1 MAAEVSAMDKNML
14 EELVAGIL
22 SLVRDQVVRIILFGS
37 VARGTDTPESDVDI
51 ALILRGK
58 MDAEVASR
66 LSAFAADV
74 GLRHDKLLSIV
85 DIEEEFFLAWKD
97 VIPFYANVEREGIVL
112 WKKAA

>member
-1 MAAEVSAMDKNML
+1 MTAEVSSMDKNLL
-14 EELVAGIL
+14 EELVEGIL
-22 SLVRDQVVRIILFGS
+22 SLVRDQVVSIILFGS
-37 VARGTDTPESDVDI
+37 VARGTNTPESDIDI

-58 MDAEVASR
+58 MNAETESR
-66 LSAFAADV
+66 LSAFTADM

-85 DIEEEFFLAWKD
+85 DIEEEFFLAWKE